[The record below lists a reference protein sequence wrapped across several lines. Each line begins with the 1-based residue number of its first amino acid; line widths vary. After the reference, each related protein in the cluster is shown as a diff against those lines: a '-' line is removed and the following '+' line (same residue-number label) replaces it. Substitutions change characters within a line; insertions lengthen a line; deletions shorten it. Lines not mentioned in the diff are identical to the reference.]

1 MTHWS
6 TGVSS
11 YVKRTP
17 HKTIYGHKEKVC
29 LEQNIS
35 IGFPLYGIRSFHAS
49 LHQFSQCFLIRQ
61 ITMKAS
67 NDYSNVYSFG
77 NTLVW
82 IGLDDKAVESIF
94 RWVSGHPLY
103 YDAWG
108 PVEPNLAEK
117 ENCAGI
123 HDVSIF
129 NAPCTWT
136 LSSLCSTTGIE
147 SLYSWWRG
155 TGKHLRKWK
164 E

>member
-1 MTHWS
+1 MSGTKHFYW
-6 TGVSS
+6 V
-11 YVKRTP
+11 
-17 HKTIYGHKEKVC
+17 
-29 LEQNIS
+29 
-35 IGFPLYGIRSFHAS
+35 PLYGIRSFHAS
-49 LHQFSQCFLIRQ
+49 FHHFSQCFFIRQ
-61 ITMKAS
+61 ITVKAS

-103 YDAWG
+103 YVAWG

-123 HDVSIF
+123 HDVSIL

-136 LSSLCSTTGIE
+136 LPSLCSTTGIE
-147 SLYSWWRG
+147 SVCTICDRG
-155 TGKHLRKWK
+155 LTITGLNETNGNTKKLGRGNSTRWLCC
-164 E
+164 